1 MAYGAEDMLR
11 SFEMRARQQAEQA
24 QQLSQ
29 SMQSRTATME
39 SPGGEV
45 RVTVDSTGG
54 LAGLQFGAG
63 ADRIAL
69 DRLAELVLQV
79 SRQAQAELA
88 AAMSQLVVDMYGAG
102 SATARFVS
110 EAYTERFPSPVDD
123 EDGERR

>member
-11 SFEMRARQQAEQA
+11 SFENRAHQQAEQA

-29 SMQSRTATME
+29 SMQSRTATVE
-39 SPGGEV
+39 SSGGEV

-63 ADRIAL
+63 ADRMAL

-88 AAMSQLVVDMYGAG
+88 AAMTQLVVEMYGQG

-110 EAYTERFPSPVDD
+110 EAYTERFPRPVDD
-123 EDGERR
+123 VDGEQR